1 MNISGGGYDYFESFL
16 EKRPVLL
23 EELIEQSTEMSR
35 FNESSVN
42 TVRVMTFNTRSGI
55 ITPFGFF
62 RTGRNNSF
70 VDNAAIGG
78 VFATIDTKRGI
89 VCSEGCDE
97 KGNHY
102 PTHPDSG
109 MVMKGFILPDWEQAL
124 LLCKEAAGK
133 TPNLKYLAWDLAHTS
148 DRGWMIVE
156 VNTSGQMIDQI
167 GTLTGTKAELKVI
180 MRDMDLLTSY
190 VLQD

>member
-1 MNISGGGYDYFESFL
+1 MVEFIGGGYEYFESLL

-23 EELIEQSTEMSR
+23 EELIEQSAEMSR

-42 TVRVMTFNTRSGI
+42 TVRVMTFNTRGGI

-62 RTGRNNSF
+62 RTGRKNSF

-78 VFATIDTKRGI
+78 VFATIDTREGI

-97 KGNHY
+97 KGNRY
-102 PTHPDSG
+102 LAHPDSD
-109 MVMKGFILPDWEQAL
+109 MVMNGFALPDWEQAL
-124 LLCKEAAGK
+124 LLCKKAANK

-148 DRGWMIVE
+148 DRGWVIVE
-156 VNTSGQMIDQI
+156 VNTSGQMLNQI
-167 GTLTGTKAELKVI
+167 GTLIGTKAELKDI
-180 MRDMDLLTSY
+180 IQNMDLLCPI
-190 VLQD
+190 VL